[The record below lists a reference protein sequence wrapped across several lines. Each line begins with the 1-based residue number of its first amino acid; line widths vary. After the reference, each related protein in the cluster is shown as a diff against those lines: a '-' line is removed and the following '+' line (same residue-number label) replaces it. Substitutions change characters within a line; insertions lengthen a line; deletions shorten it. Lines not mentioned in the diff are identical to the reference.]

1 VWHDEAMKAHAT
13 EEGKTAQD
21 NFTNAMKKLFSVPK
35 AAIQE
40 PKHKPARKK
49 SSRKTHQ

>member
-1 VWHDEAMKAHAT
+1 MKPHAT

-35 AAIQE
+35 SSVQE
-40 PKHKPARKK
+40 PKHKPRKK
-49 SSRKTHQ
+49 RGKVSST

>member
-1 VWHDEAMKAHAT
+1 MMKSMKPHET

-21 NFTNAMKKLFSVPK
+21 NFTRAMKTLFKVPK

-40 PKHKPARKK
+40 SKQKPRRRK
-49 SSRKTHQ
+49 RTPTNA